1 MITGTRFTRSV
12 LAVPLAIGALAFS
25 GPAALA
31 ATPTNDTFGGA
42 IAVAIGDTLTL
53 DTTAATTDA
62 DDAQLNASCG
72 APATDASV
80 WYSFTSATDTGV
92 VVDVSQSSYSAG
104 VLVGTG
110 SQGSLQTVMCGPG
123 TVGFF
128 ATAGTTYYVLAI
140 DDQGDGGGNGGN
152 LNISF
157 NAAPP
162 PPTVSISVNRTGF
175 VNAKTGVAT
184 LSGTYTCTNGDF
196 IQVNGEADQSVGRFI
211 ISGQFFFFD
220 FGTCD
225 GAPRAW
231 VADAVSLNGK
241 FAGGKTAT
249 VTFAFACGP
258 FECSEGFVTQTVQL
272 KGGKK

>member
-1 MITGTRFTRSV
+1 MITRAKFSRSV
-12 LAVPLAIGALAFS
+12 FAVPLALGALAFS

-31 ATPTNDTFGGA
+31 AAPTNDTFGGA
-42 IAVAIGDTLTL
+42 KAVAIGDTLSL

-62 DDAQLNASCG
+62 DDVQLNANCG

-92 VVDVSQSSYSAG
+92 VVDVSLSDYSAG
-104 VLVGTG
+104 VLVGMGT
-110 SQGSLQTVMCGPG
+110 QGNLQLVMCGPR

-128 ATAGTTYYVLAI
+128 AGAGTTYYVLAF
-140 DDQGDGGGNGGN
+140 DDQTDGIGNGGN

-157 NAAPP
+157 NVAPP

-175 VNAKTGVAT
+175 VNSKTGIAT
-184 LSGTYTCTNGDF
+184 LSGTYTCTGSDL
-196 IQVNGEADQSVGRFI
+196 IQVNGEVNQSVGRFI
-211 ISGQFFFFD
+211 ISGSFFFFD

-225 GAPRAW
+225 GTAHAW

-241 FAGGKTAT
+241 FAGGKAAT
-249 VTFAFACGP
+249 VTFAFACGT
-258 FECSEGFVTQTVQL
+258 FECTEGFAQQTVQL